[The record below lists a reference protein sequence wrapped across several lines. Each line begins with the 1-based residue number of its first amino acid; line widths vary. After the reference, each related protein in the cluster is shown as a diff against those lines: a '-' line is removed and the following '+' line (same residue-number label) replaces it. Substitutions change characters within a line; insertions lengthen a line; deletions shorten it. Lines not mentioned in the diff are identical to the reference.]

1 MIHPTHPTHPT
12 YGRSLERLNRYRIGT
27 SMPALILDHA
37 RGFYAELYP
46 PVTYYT
52 APDYVETG
60 YIRGNP

>member
-1 MIHPTHPTHPT
+1 MIGLKLGLGLSGGQT
-12 YGRSLERLNRYRIGT
+12 GLNRYRIGT

-37 RGFYAELYP
+37 RNFYAELYP